1 MTSLI
6 KVFAIIEYVA
16 RKNGVCVTPS
26 EVAAHTELNIA
37 SCTRIMGELVKH
49 GYLLKI
55 SRREGYC
62 TGPMVFSLAQRP
74 SVYSE
79 LAEIA
84 RPLLTEF
91 ALKIKMPVN
100 LSVLHENK
108 RIMILI
114 VPPVEA
120 VKEFKNYF
128 RFEDFFETA
137 TGRLLL
143 ATAPQNFINDFLA
156 KYHDQRTQ
164 ILKML
169 NDVKRLHEVDFKN
182 PENTLR
188 IQGQLMIIKNYPPA
202 AFGYGISCDPHSK
215 LDADE
220 ILQQSRR
227 IAKQITKQLSNDSC
241 LLY

>member
-100 LSVLHENK
+100 LSVLHE
-108 RIMILI
+108 
-114 VPPVEA
+114 
-120 VKEFKNYF
+120 NYF